1 MIVADIGE
9 AKARLGSYLAAV
21 QAGDEVV
28 ITDRGRRIARIIKE
42 PRRSASITERLAGLA
57 AAGLVAL
64 PLEASPCDRP
74 RPPRIG
80 GRRLSDIVS
89 EDRR

>member
-42 PRRSASITERLAGLA
+42 PRRTATIAERLAGLA
-57 AAGLVAL
+57 AAGLVL
-64 PLEASPCDRP
+64 
-74 RPPRIG
+74 
-80 GRRLSDIVS
+80 VS
-89 EDRR
+89 I

>member
-28 ITDRGRRIARIIKE
+28 ITDRGGG
-42 PRRSASITERLAGLA
+42 SHASSKSQGDR
-57 AAGLVAL
+57 L
-64 PLEASPCDRP
+64 PLRKGWP
-74 RPPRIG
+74 
-80 GRRLSDIVS
+80 V
-89 EDRR
+89 